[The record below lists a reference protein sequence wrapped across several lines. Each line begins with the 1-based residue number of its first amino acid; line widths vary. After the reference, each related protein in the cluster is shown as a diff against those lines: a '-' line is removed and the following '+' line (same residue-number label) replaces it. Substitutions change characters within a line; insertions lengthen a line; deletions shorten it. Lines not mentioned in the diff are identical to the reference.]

1 MKAADL
7 MASLALHGAVFGAVV
22 WSGLSSTSSE
32 RREEI
37 PVFFEIVE
45 DAAPETASS
54 APAAPIPSV
63 RVDPV
68 VPEIEPVVPDEPDNM
83 DEFQALDEFDY
94 LDESD
99 AMDDPVLVNF
109 NTTVATDDEPDVDS
123 DVSPADS
130 APADDLAAA
139 AGDPVAVVET
149 ERAKVVSDPCA
160 LNRIAPVYPRVARRK
175 GHEGSVTVEV
185 NVAEDGGIVRA
196 EVVASSG
203 FPELDAAAVSAV
215 RTARFAPATEDGV
228 RVRGLLRLTFD
239 FRLR

>member
-54 APAAPIPSV
+54 APAAPVPPV
-63 RVDPV
+63 RAAPP

-83 DEFQALDEFDY
+83 DEFQALDESDY

-99 AMDDPVLVNF
+99 AMDDPVVVDF
-109 NTTVATDDEPDVDS
+109 DRAVATDEPDIDS

-130 APADDLAAA
+130 APVDDSAAA
-139 AGDPVAVVET
+139 AGDPVAVAER

-160 LNRIAPVYPRVARRK
+160 LNRIAPVYPRAARRK